1 MLSVF
6 PTNQKRGVSLEGNFE
21 IILYFILCEGAKIF
35 NLISQENVID
45 WVGDF
50 ILNDKTWIEQKSNN
64 DASRLNLRSLVQKQI
79 ALKCTMEIVRSLM
92 NFPPSEV
99 DLDCHEIVLEITH
112 LGFKS
117 NF

>member
-6 PTNQKRGVSLEGNFE
+6 PTNQKRGVSLESNFE

-79 ALKCTMEIVRSLM
+79 ALM
-92 NFPPSEV
+92 NFPPSEI
-99 DLDCHEIVLEITH
+99 DLNCHEIVLEITH